1 MIDPSALLS
10 GLIHASVDSALSTGQ
25 AGLSWVWGDGRTV
38 AMHTEALARKQ
49 RVINVYVALARLVAD
64 RAAAAVAWTRRPG
77 PGSRPACTAT
87 SRARSPTSGWSCS
100 GGWGG
105 VRGARAALSCGP
117 PRRRQERRRRGRL
130 RAHHGGPSA
139 GHRSL
144 LARARAENGFVVA
157 SVFVNPL
164 QFGPAEDLAS
174 YPRDREADLAVLAA
188 EGVDLAFLP
197 SEREMWPSPPEVRL
211 QVGGLAERLEGL
223 VRPGH
228 LDGVATV
235 VARLL
240 HLVGPSRAYF
250 GQKDAQQLAVVR
262 RMVADLAFPNQIVA
276 CPTVREPDGLAVSS
290 RNAYLLPDERQRV
303 IALYRA
309 LEAGRAEYASGGR
322 DPATVEAAAR
332 EVLEDAPGVEPDY
345 VALVD
350 PATFEPVKQAEA
362 GQVLATAARVGRT
375 RLIDNV
381 VLSG

>member
-1 MIDPSALLS
+1 M
-10 GLIHASVDSALSTGQ
+10 
-25 AGLSWVWGDGRTV
+25 
-38 AMHTEALARKQ
+38 
-49 RVINVYVALARLVAD
+49 
-64 RAAAAVAWTRRPG
+64 
-77 PGSRPACTAT
+77 
-87 SRARSPTSGWSCS
+87 
-100 GGWGG
+100 
-105 VRGARAALSCGP
+105 
-117 PRRRQERRRRGRL
+117 
-130 RAHHGGPSA
+130 
-139 GHRSL
+139 
-144 LARARAENGFVVA
+144 
-157 SVFVNPL
+157 
-164 QFGPAEDLAS
+164 
-174 YPRDREADLAVLAA
+174 LAA

-290 RNAYLLPDERQRV
+290 RNAYLLPDERQRATACTGPWRRV
-303 IALYRA
+303 GPSTRP
-309 LEAGRAEYASGGR
+309 AGATRR
-322 DPATVEAAAR
+322 PWRRPPARCWRT
-332 EVLEDAPGVEPDY
+332 LPVEPDY

-381 VLSG
+381 VTGVSDADPRGLLAADPPRWPPRRSTCWSSAPGWPGCRPPWPCPRAGRSCWPPRTASATRPPATPRAGSRPSWIW

>member
-1 MIDPSALLS
+1 VREVASSAEL
-10 GLIHASVDSALSTGQ
+10 
-25 AGLSWVWGDGRTV
+25 
-38 AMHTEALARKQ
+38 
-49 RVINVYVALARLVAD
+49 
-64 RAAAAVAWTRRPG
+64 RAATDAARDAGAGVGFVATM
-77 PGSRPACTAT
+77 
-87 SRARSPTSGWSCS
+87 
-100 GGWGG
+100 
-105 VRGARAALSCGP
+105 GAL
-117 PRRRQERRRRGRL
+117 
-130 RAHHGGPSA
+130 HA
-139 GHRSL
+139 GHRAL
-144 LARARAENGFVVA
+144 LARARAENAFVVA

-188 EGVDLAFLP
+188 EGTDLAFLP
-197 SEREMWPSPPEVRL
+197 AEGEVWPVPPEVRL
-211 QVGGLAERLEGL
+211 RVGALAERLEGL

-235 VARLL
+235 VAKLL

-276 CPTVREPDGLAVSS
+276 CPTVREADGLAVSS
-290 RNAYLLPDERQRV
+290 RNAYLLPDERQRATV
-303 IALYRA
+303 LYRA
-309 LEAGRAEYASGGR
+309 LEAGRAEYSSGGR
-322 DPATVEAAAR
+322 DPAAVEAAAR

-381 VLSG
+381 FLGRLDDAPDHGAERRSGRTTGRRPSGVTE

>member
-1 MIDPSALLS
+1 VREVASSAEL
-10 GLIHASVDSALSTGQ
+10 
-25 AGLSWVWGDGRTV
+25 
-38 AMHTEALARKQ
+38 
-49 RVINVYVALARLVAD
+49 
-64 RAAAAVAWTRRPG
+64 RAATDAARQ
-77 PGSRPACTAT
+77 
-87 SRARSPTSGWSCS
+87 
-100 GGWGG
+100 
-105 VRGARAALSCGP
+105 RGAGVGFVPTMGAL
-117 PRRRQERRRRGRL
+117 
-130 RAHHGGPSA
+130 HA

-144 LARARAENGFVVA
+144 LAAARAGNDLVVA

-164 QFGPAEDLAS
+164 QFGPAEDLAA
-174 YPRDREADLAVLAA
+174 YPRDRAADLAVLEA

-197 SEREMWPSPPEVRL
+197 PDVEMWPAPPDVRL
-211 QVGGLAERLEGL
+211 AVGSLAERLEGL

-235 VARLL
+235 VAKLL

-290 RNAYLLPDERQRV
+290 RNAYLSPAERRRAT
-303 IALYRA
+303 ALSRA
-309 LEAGRAEYASGGR
+309 LQAGRAVFEAGGR
-322 DPATVEAAAR
+322 DPAAVEAAAR
-332 EVLEDAPGVEPDY
+332 DLLENATGVEPDY

-350 PATFEPVKQAEA
+350 PVTFEPVKRAEP

-381 VLSG
+381 IL